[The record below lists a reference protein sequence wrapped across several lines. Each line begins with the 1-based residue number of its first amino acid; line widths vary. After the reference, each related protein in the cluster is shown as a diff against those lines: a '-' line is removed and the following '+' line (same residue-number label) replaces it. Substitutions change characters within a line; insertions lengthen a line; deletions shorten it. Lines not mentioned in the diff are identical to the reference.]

1 MKKGMPYTEELEHR
15 DGESTDMYSKNTHVE
30 GNMGMNHDKGYE
42 PTHVIHKEHGGI
54 AGAGVDGHHKK

>member
-1 MKKGMPYTEELEHR
+1 MKGIKYTKEHECR
-15 DGESTDMYSKNTHVE
+15 DGDSTEQYSKKSSDE
-30 GNMGMNHDKGYE
+30 GVMGKLHGQGYE